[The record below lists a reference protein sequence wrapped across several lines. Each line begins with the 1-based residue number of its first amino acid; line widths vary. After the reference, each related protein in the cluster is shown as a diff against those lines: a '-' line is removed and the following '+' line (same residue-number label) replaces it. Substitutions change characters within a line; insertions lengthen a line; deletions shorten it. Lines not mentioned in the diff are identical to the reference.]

1 MSLRWILRMEVTLGV
16 GGGFEEAL
24 EAVGDRGMMGG
35 CGCREEVFVSRF
47 IRQYRDRM

>member
-1 MSLRWILRMEVTLGV
+1 MEVTLGV